1 MFSVQSNATMENHAL
16 VEAIDHITEIKL
28 PTVVKV
34 DEIQR
39 GRVSMALK
47 KFDWKTKNIEVII
60 YLLAIIN
67 RIMYIKYKL
76 LSIVCVKVYIQRF
89 INNHCDG

>member
-16 VEAIDHITEIKL
+16 VEAIDYITEIKL
-28 PTVVKV
+28 PTVIKV

-39 GRVSMALK
+39 GKVSMALK
-47 KFDWKTKNIEVII
+47 KFDWETKNIEVII

-67 RIMYIKYKL
+67 RIM
-76 LSIVCVKVYIQRF
+76 S
-89 INNHCDG
+89 